1 MTNLQIHPLE
11 NDWGIFIDPDLYNN
25 NKYQLFTIYEDD
37 EYNNVLWADNIIDY
51 FLNKLI
57 YLLLIK
63 ITKNNKIIIIK

>member
-51 FLNKLI
+51 FLNSL
-57 YLLLIK
+57 
-63 ITKNNKIIIIK
+63 NNIFCCFFSNKQKHNTRV